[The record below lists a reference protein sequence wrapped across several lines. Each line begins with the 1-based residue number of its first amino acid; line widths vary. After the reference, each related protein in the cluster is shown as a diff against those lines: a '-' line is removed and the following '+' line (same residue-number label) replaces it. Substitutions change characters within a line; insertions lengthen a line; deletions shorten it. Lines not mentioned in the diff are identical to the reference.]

1 MRGLFFGII
10 LFSLFGV
17 MFASQTLYYSH
28 QENNETFDIYNF
40 TENNLIWNYTSGED
54 MIRNNL
60 SKMTGLD
67 YSEIQSK
74 RIGNL
79 IHKFIDF
86 FGYSLFEISKWV
98 MEFGYTHPEYD
109 FGFFMNLV
117 KYWLFAMILIALFP
131 ILIPLIALIYLIF
144 VGIKNIIGKIRTHQE
159 KDMLPKK

>member
-1 MRGLFFGII
+1 MRGLLFGII

-40 TENNLIWNYTSGED
+40 TENNLIWNYTSSED
-54 MIRNNL
+54 MIRNNY

-79 IHKFIDF
+79 IDKFIDF
-86 FGYSLFEISKWV
+86 FGYSLYEINKWV
-98 MEFGYTHPEYD
+98 MEFGYTHTESIQK
-109 FGFFMNLV
+109 NL
-117 KYWLFAMILIALFP
+117 
-131 ILIPLIALIYLIF
+131 
-144 VGIKNIIGKIRTHQE
+144 
-159 KDMLPKK
+159 

>member
-1 MRGLFFGII
+1 MRVLFFGII
-10 LFSLFGV
+10 LFFLFGA

-28 QENNETFDIYNF
+28 QENNETFDIYNY
-40 TENNLIWNYTSGED
+40 TENNFIWNYTSGED
-54 MIRNNL
+54 MIRNNY

-86 FGYSLFEISKWV
+86 IGYSLYEITKWV

-117 KYWLFAMILIALFP
+117 KYWLFAMMTIAIFP
-131 ILIPLIALIYLIF
+131 ILIPLLALVYLALIGLNKIF
-144 VGIKNIIGKIRTHQE
+144 KYIKE
-159 KDMLPKK
+159 KLWLWF